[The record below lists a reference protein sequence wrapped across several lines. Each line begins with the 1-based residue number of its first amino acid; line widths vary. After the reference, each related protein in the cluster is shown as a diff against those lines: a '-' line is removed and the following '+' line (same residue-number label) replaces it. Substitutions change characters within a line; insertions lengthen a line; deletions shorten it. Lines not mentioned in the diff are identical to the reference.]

1 MNTVERRCLAT
12 SAVAHSAM
20 VVVLVVASAVAARRV
35 LEPDALPPIELISLE
50 GVRITD
56 GSGAG
61 GGTPTPPPSA
71 PTLPTTAPATPPP
84 RVIPIP
90 PQRVARVTPVPIQ
103 VTPAP
108 TRTERSEKP
117 EKPEKPDKPERTET
131 GIKVSSTLVQA
142 QDIDPSTKGK
152 ADPRDGP
159 RPAGRRPIAVAAAP
173 QGPSAAEIA
182 EAKAAAERAANDARE
197 RAARMAAEQWKNAV
211 GGIRSK
217 LAQGLSGQ
225 TEISTPGPGGG
236 GEVWVGYGTY
246 LKTFYEARWRRPS
259 SLPVPV
265 AYVGIAI
272 TVARDGR
279 LVRFELVEK
288 SGIKSLDDSV
298 LEVIQ
303 RYRNLEPLPS
313 GSTDPE
319 RTFRIK
325 FRLEGTTQ

>member
-1 MNTVERRCLAT
+1 MNTLERRCLAT

-20 VVVLVVASAVAARRV
+20 VVLLVVASAVAARRV

-56 GSGAG
+56 GAGAG

-71 PTLPTTAPATPPP
+71 PTPPTTPPPTVTAPA
-84 RVIPIP
+84 
-90 PQRVARVTPVPIQ
+90 PQREVRVTPVPIQ
-103 VTPAP
+103 VAPAT
-108 TRTERSEKP
+108 TRTERTEKP
-117 EKPEKPDKPERTET
+117 DKPDKADKPERTEP
-131 GIKVSSTLVQA
+131 GIKVSSTLVKA
-142 QDIDPSTKGK
+142 QDTDPSTKGK
-152 ADPRDGP
+152 VDPRDGT
-159 RPAGRRPIAVAAAP
+159 RPTGRRPIQVAVAP
-173 QGPSAAEIA
+173 KGPSAAEIA
-182 EAKAAAERAANDARE
+182 ETKAAEERAANDARE
-197 RAARMAAEQWKNAV
+197 RAARQAADQWKSAV
-211 GGIRSK
+211 VRIRSR

-225 TEISTPGPGGG
+225 TEISVPGPGGG
-236 GEVWVGYGTY
+236 GEVWMGYGTY

-303 RYRNLEPLPS
+303 RYRTLEPLPS